1 MAINYNRCFVNFY
14 YVLFMKNIV
23 TKIFLVLSVFVW
35 TGAGLWAQ
43 DGGSEATVAEEDKSK
58 IRFNGLGR
66 TLMSQTSIGGDV
78 LEADTNTIGRLT
90 DGEFLLDLAVNA
102 TPNKTSEVQA
112 IVRLRNEFGG
122 FFGAGMSVEV
132 RELWARGIIADFIK
146 YRVGDM
152 DLAMSPYT
160 LFSPDAEGFVNEPAI
175 FQPLREVID
184 YEQFYTKDN
193 TRRLQGGKLD
203 FGFNFGT
210 VLEDLEVSS
219 FIARI
224 RGTDFFTVPNRLVSG
239 GELNFSTVTF
249 SDSLGTKA
257 DIGINLIHTFDD
269 LQSGNAVTGIR
280 NTVTTIDYD
289 LTVFD
294 KGNMALNLS
303 GESGRSNIA
312 RAERVT
318 DADGKEENVMLSEE
332 DDTFMDVGLTFKLK
346 KQKLMVSASFID
358 IGPDF
363 FSTGAQSKRVEFGA
377 DKTYYNRVGVDRNL
391 RQTSTFDLSRDRS
404 LYTFRTADRLMAY
417 DPRYSNTLPYGDATP
432 NRQGLKFGVN
442 YGSDNDKIAARVNGA
457 FLSEIR
463 GQGTFELKDFTLIK
477 AAADI
482 NFHKF
487 ANWKNELRL
496 TLGVQLETT
505 ERGGEEIEQVD
516 LSSTLLDLGLEY
528 ELFSKFD
535 ILLGAKLFNSE
546 GRDYIPVRE
555 NFNDIQDFP
564 APYIADDQETLLGVG
579 IKYEFKKD
587 IYMTLQ
593 YNSFDS
599 QLGSDNPNNYD
610 FQQFFVLYNM
620 KF

>member
-1 MAINYNRCFVNFY
+1 
-14 YVLFMKNIV
+14 MKNIV
-23 TKIFLVLSVFVW
+23 TKILLVLSVLLW
-35 TGAGLWAQ
+35 TSAGLWAQ
-43 DGGSEATVAEEDKSK
+43 DGGSEATVADDDKSK

-78 LEADTNTIGRLT
+78 LKADTNTIGRLT
-90 DGEFLLDLAVNA
+90 DGEFLLDLAINA

-160 LFSPDAEGFVNEPAI
+160 LFSPDEEGFVNEPAI
-175 FQPLREVID
+175 FQPLKEVID

-210 VLEDLEVSS
+210 ILEDLEVSS

-224 RGTDFFTVPNRLVSG
+224 RGTDFFTVPNRLIAG
-239 GELNFSTVTF
+239 GELNLSTVTF

-280 NTVTTIDYD
+280 NTVATVDYD
-289 LTVFD
+289 LTIMD

-346 KQKLMVSASFID
+346 KQKLTVSASFVD
-358 IGPDF
+358 VGPDF

-377 DKTYYNRVGVDRNL
+377 NKTYYNRVGVDRNL
-391 RQTSTFDLSRDRS
+391 RQMSTFDLSRDRS

-442 YGSDNDKIAARVNGA
+442 YGSDNDKVAARVNGA

-477 AAADI
+477 AATDI
-482 NFHKF
+482 NIHKF

-505 ERGGEEIEQVD
+505 KRGGVEIEEVD
-516 LSSTLLDLGLEY
+516 LSSTLLDVGLEF

-535 ILLGAKLFNSE
+535 ILLGAKLFSSE
-546 GRDYIPVRE
+546 GRDYIPIRE

-593 YNSFDS
+593 YNSFNS
-599 QLGSDNPNNYD
+599 ELGSDNPNNYD
-610 FQQFFVLYNM
+610 FQQLFVLYNM

>member
-332 DDTFMDVGLTFKLK
+332 DDTFMDVGLTFKFK

-535 ILLGAKLFNSE
+535 ILLGAKLFSSE